1 MTATVP
7 ELENETG
14 QPGPEE
20 ESGKMSFLEHLD
32 ELRRRLVRIVS
43 YLGIGLVA
51 CFYFSK
57 NIYNFIAIPLT
68 NLLPPGSKPIFTNLT
83 DPFTL
88 YVKVALL
95 SSVFITI
102 PLSLY
107 EVWGFIAPG
116 LYRKEKRYV
125 VPFMVTS
132 ILLFVAGGAF
142 CYYIVLPQAYAV
154 LLKFGEDFTAAI
166 KIDEYLDLTLL
177 MLLGFGLVFEMPV
190 VVAFLSMFG
199 LVSARF
205 LWSKFKYA
213 VIIMVAI
220 AAILSPTGDA
230 VSLLIWAAPMV
241 VLYVV
246 SIAVAALFGWRR
258 KKREASA

>member
-1 MTATVP
+1 
-7 ELENETG
+7 
-14 QPGPEE
+14 
-20 ESGKMSFLEHLD
+20 
-32 ELRRRLVRIVS
+32 
-43 YLGIGLVA
+43 
-51 CFYFSK
+51 
-57 NIYNFIAIPLT
+57 
-68 NLLPPGSKPIFTNLT
+68 
-83 DPFTL
+83 
-88 YVKVALL
+88 
-95 SSVFITI
+95 
-102 PLSLY
+102 
-107 EVWGFIAPG
+107 
-116 LYRKEKRYV
+116 
-125 VPFMVTS
+125 
-132 ILLFVAGGAF
+132 
-142 CYYIVLPQAYAV
+142 
-154 LLKFGEDFTAAI
+154 LKFGEDFTAAI